1 VPLIALPP
9 APKNV
14 KADYSETAVRLTW
27 EAPPPPPPSTT
38 PAAVTPAPSAP
49 ATAPPAASATA
60 PPATVPALPPP
71 PAFTFNVYSGSA
83 EDHGAAP
90 VPINPAPLTEPSFE
104 HPGAPAGK
112 EQCFTVRTVFAGIL
126 ESDPT
131 SPVCIT
137 PRDVFPP
144 KAPKGLSAVAGTGM
158 INLIWDA
165 NTDSDLAGYV
175 VLRGEAPGDTLQ
187 PLTPA
192 PIQETTYRDA
202 TVKPGVRYVY
212 AIVAV
217 DRATPPNRSPL
228 SNKVEET
235 AR

>member
-1 VPLIALPP
+1 V
-9 APKNV
+9 
-14 KADYSETAVRLTW
+14 
-27 EAPPPPPPSTT
+27 
-38 PAAVTPAPSAP
+38 
-49 ATAPPAASATA
+49 
-60 PPATVPALPPP
+60 
-71 PAFTFNVYSGSA
+71 FTFNVYSGGTDEQA
-83 EDHGAAP
+83 TPP
-90 VPINPAPLTEPSFE
+90 VPMNPAPLAQPSYE
-104 HPGAPAGK
+104 RAGAPTGK
-112 EQCFTVRTVFAGIL
+112 EQCFIVRTVFAGML

-131 SPVCIT
+131 PPVCVV

-144 KAPKGLSAVAGTGM
+144 KAPHGLSAVAGTGT

-165 NTDSDLAGYV
+165 NTENDLAGYL

-187 PLTPA
+187 PLTAA
-192 PIQETTYRDA
+192 PIEETTYRDA